1 MKRFRRILVTFD
13 FDTDMRSF
21 LEYTKKIADM
31 ARPEQL
37 FFHHASEDVDI
48 PEKVKSMFPALA
60 EPFTDVVEERMK
72 ELVAEFFDG
81 DESCNV
87 SFVADEGEP
96 LARLL
101 NLIRSEEIDLVIVG
115 RAKDST
121 TASVFA
127 EKLSRKAPC
136 SVLIVPEGS
145 KPEFGKT
152 VLASDFSPSASDALE
167 IAEAFITGSGGRSL
181 ELLHVYKV
189 PQGYSKLGK
198 TREEFAEIMR
208 QNAVDNFQEFESQ
221 RESSQVSI
229 EPNLLL
235 GKSRSK
241 SIASYGKEADVDLL
255 VMGARGRTGGAAVLL
270 GSVTEKVIRSVDVP
284 LLAVKKKGEGMDL
297 LEAILHI

>member
-1 MKRFRRILVTFD
+1 MKRFRHILVTVD

-21 LEYTKKIADM
+21 LEYSKKVADM
-31 ARPEQL
+31 ARPEHL
-37 FFHHASEDVDI
+37 FYHHASEDVDI
-48 PEKVKSMFPALA
+48 PEKVKKMFPALD
-60 EPFTDVVEERMK
+60 EPFTDVVEERMR
-72 ELVAEFFDG
+72 ELVSEIFDG

-101 NLIRSEEIDLVIVG
+101 HLIRSEDIDLVVVG
-115 RAKDST
+115 RAQGST

-152 VLASDFSPSASDALE
+152 VLASDFSSNAGDALD
-167 IAEAFITGSGGRSL
+167 IAEAFVQGSGGRTL

-198 TREEFAEIMR
+198 THDEFAEIMR
-208 QNAVDNFQEFESQ
+208 KNAVESFEKLEGQ
-221 RESSQVSI
+221 RRARQIEI
-229 EPNLLL
+229 EPNFLL
-235 GKSRSK
+235 GKSRSR
-241 SIASYGKEADVDLL
+241 SIASYGNEADVDLL
-255 VMGARGRTGGAAVLL
+255 VMGARGRVGGAAVLL